1 MSVPPRVANGRASL
15 MRSSCLRPR
24 ETLNVSMDGPVA
36 GSPTA
41 SRLIF
46 RAATK
51 YRPSSVGDIESTSA
65 MLSKPWSD
73 SSAGS
78 SDAASISRA
87 SRSRIALPYSNWFR
101 R

>member
-1 MSVPPRVANGRASL
+1 

-24 ETLNVSMDGPVA
+24 ERLKVSMAGPIV
-36 GSPTA
+36 GSPMA

-51 YRPSSVGDIESTSA
+51 YRPSSVGDIERTSA

-78 SDAASISRA
+78 SDAVSISSA
-87 SRSRIALPYSNWFR
+87 SRSRIALPYSNRFKR
-101 R
+101 